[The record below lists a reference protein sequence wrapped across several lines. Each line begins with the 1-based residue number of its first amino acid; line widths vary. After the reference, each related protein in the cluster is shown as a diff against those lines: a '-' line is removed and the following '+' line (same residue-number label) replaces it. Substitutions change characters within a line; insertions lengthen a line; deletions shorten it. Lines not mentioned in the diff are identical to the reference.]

1 MERELEPGDRVE
13 AGSLTGDPRGVAHVV
28 GHARSLRRWWTPR
41 APAARREPRA
51 PSSSRKP
58 LPPPR
63 EVTAIPTVVAPS
75 GMALACT
82 PPRLDGQPARD
93 RVVQPGA
100 TTARPGWDLEGV
112 AFHEDIPGHHL
123 QLSRIQVLE
132 ELPPAGCPGAAAT
145 KACWMRWRLA
155 DARRAAGCRH
165 RALCA
170 QVERAERP
178 RLIRS
183 ASSAA

>member
-1 MERELEPGDRVE
+1 M
-13 AGSLTGDPRGVAHVV
+13 
-28 GHARSLRRWWTPR
+28 
-41 APAARREPRA
+41 
-51 PSSSRKP
+51 
-58 LPPPR
+58 
-63 EVTAIPTVVAPS
+63 TAIPTVVAPS

-132 ELPPAGCPGAAAT
+132 ELPATGRLPWRCGNESLLDALATSLMRAARLVVDTELYAL
-145 KACWMRWRLA
+145 RWRG
-155 DARRAAGCRH
+155 RN
-165 RALCA
+165 ALD
-170 QVERAERP
+170 
-178 RLIRS
+178 
-183 ASSAA
+183 